1 MPCLGHAGSR
11 RRASGKRKLTITFK
25 EIAAETLAD
34 KQYDLR
40 DLTTVDALLDDI
52 YRTSLSGYFDPRSY
66 GEQWLLVT
74 KGGESLWDIG
84 RQHALRQGLQP
95 KPGPGVPIDDRLVA
109 SLPWFRPGAVLRV
122 QKRPKCPPPNK
133 LSSVQMLQ
141 GLQQAKQD
149 QDLVVE
155 AAKNAWDNLNRSFH
169 SGVIDIGPVLNS
181 LVDLWEARIKSKLL
195 DTQIR
200 FVSQLDFIPEVNNP
214 RSNQE
219 LAVIANGKKGLEDE
233 IKELLKDVQKQCN
246 MGYLSH
252 TDVLRV
258 ESELRRVTAERNQY
272 ERSAVNAPSA
282 AEMKG

>member
-1 MPCLGHAGSR
+1 
-11 RRASGKRKLTITFK
+11 
-25 EIAAETLAD
+25 
-34 KQYDLR
+34 
-40 DLTTVDALLDDI
+40 
-52 YRTSLSGYFDPRSY
+52 
-66 GEQWLLVT
+66 
-74 KGGESLWDIG
+74 
-84 RQHALRQGLQP
+84 
-95 KPGPGVPIDDRLVA
+95 
-109 SLPWFRPGAVLRV
+109 
-122 QKRPKCPPPNK
+122 
-133 LSSVQMLQ
+133 MLQ